1 MATITKYD
9 ALIGELEPY
18 TSSPASLTKSL
29 LDAGVQDPE
38 EEYTAEDKR
47 TVAKAAISVLKRLIV
62 LSSDSLGKSAQ
73 GYSVDKLE
81 KRIKLL
87 AKENDLEVSDFVE
100 VPTVEDGSNLW

>member
-1 MATITKYD
+1 MATISKYD

-62 LSSDSLGKSAQ
+62 LSSDSLGKSSQ
-73 GYSVDKLE
+73 GYNVDKLE

>member
-62 LSSDSLGKSAQ
+62 LSSDSLGKSSQ
-73 GYSVDKLE
+73 GYNVDKLE

-87 AKENDLEVSDFVE
+87 AKENDLVVSDFVE

>member
-1 MATITKYD
+1 METITKYD

-18 TSSPASLTKSL
+18 TSSQASLTKSL

-62 LSSDSLGKSAQ
+62 LSSDSLGKSSQ
-73 GYSVDKLE
+73 GYNVDKLE

>member
-62 LSSDSLGKSAQ
+62 LSSDSLGKSSQ
-73 GYSVDKLE
+73 GYNVDKLE

-87 AKENDLEVSDFVE
+87 AKENDLEMSDFVE

>member
-47 TVAKAAISVLKRLIV
+47 TVAKAAISILKRLIV
-62 LSSDSLGKSAQ
+62 LSSDSLGKSSQ
-73 GYSVDKLE
+73 GYNVDKLE

>member
-1 MATITKYD
+1 MATITKFD

-18 TSSPASLTKSL
+18 TSSPASMTKSL

-47 TVAKAAISVLKRLIV
+47 AVAKAAIAILKKLIV
-62 LSSDSLGKSAQ
+62 LSSDSLGKSSQ
-73 GYSVDKLE
+73 GYNVDKLE

-87 AKENDLEVSDFVE
+87 AKENDLEVSDFVD
-100 VPTVEDGSNLW
+100 VPTVEDGSILW

>member
-1 MATITKYD
+1 MATISKYD

-62 LSSDSLGKSAQ
+62 LSSDSLGKSSQ
-73 GYSVDKLE
+73 GYNVDKLE

-87 AKENDLEVSDFVE
+87 AQENDLEVSDFVE

>member
-38 EEYTAEDKR
+38 EDYTAEDKR

-62 LSSDSLGKSAQ
+62 LSSDSLGKSSQ
-73 GYSVDKLE
+73 GYNVDKLE

>member
-62 LSSDSLGKSAQ
+62 LSSDSLGKSSQ
-73 GYSVDKLE
+73 GYNVDKLE

-87 AKENDLEVSDFVE
+87 AQENDLEVSDFVD

>member
-62 LSSDSLGKSAQ
+62 LSSDSLGKSSQ
-73 GYSVDKLE
+73 GYNVDKLD

>member
-1 MATITKYD
+1 MAAITKYD

-62 LSSDSLGKSAQ
+62 LSSDSLGKSSQ
-73 GYSVDKLE
+73 GYNVDKLE

>member
-29 LDAGVQDPE
+29 LDAGVQNPE

-62 LSSDSLGKSAQ
+62 LSSDSLGKSSQ
-73 GYSVDKLE
+73 GYNVDKLE

>member
-62 LSSDSLGKSAQ
+62 LSSDSLGKSSQ
-73 GYSVDKLE
+73 GYNVDKLE
-81 KRIKLL
+81 RRIKLL

>member
-1 MATITKYD
+1 MATISKYD

-29 LDAGVQDPE
+29 LDAGVQNPG

-62 LSSDSLGKSAQ
+62 LSSDSLGKSSQ
-73 GYSVDKLE
+73 GYNVDKLE

-87 AKENDLEVSDFVE
+87 AQENDLEVSDFVE

>member
-38 EEYTAEDKR
+38 GEYTAEDKR

-62 LSSDSLGKSAQ
+62 LSSDSLGKSSQ
-73 GYSVDKLE
+73 GYNVDKLE

>member
-62 LSSDSLGKSAQ
+62 LSSDSLGKSSQ
-73 GYSVDKLE
+73 GYNVDKLE

-100 VPTVEDGSNLW
+100 VHTVEDGSNLW

>member
-1 MATITKYD
+1 MATITKFD

-18 TSSPASLTKSL
+18 TSSPASMTKSL

-47 TVAKAAISVLKRLIV
+47 TVAKAAIAILKKLIV
-62 LSSDSLGKSAQ
+62 LSSDSLGKSSQ
-73 GYSVDKLE
+73 GYNVDKLE

-87 AKENDLEVSDFVE
+87 AKENDLEVSDFVG
-100 VPTVEDGSNLW
+100 VPTVEDGSILW

>member
-62 LSSDSLGKSAQ
+62 LSSDSLGKSSQ
-73 GYSVDKLE
+73 GYNVDKLE

-87 AKENDLEVSDFVE
+87 AQENDLEVSDFVE